1 VAATAPAPQGE
12 AAAAAEAPPGP
23 SAGPFSARAL
33 RLSVLIGTGSS
44 SADTYL
50 ILGGGVG
57 YYLVDG
63 LELGLDYEAW
73 IGGDPV
79 MHRLSPGIKYVLHF
93 VPTIKPYVGAFYRH
107 TFVNDYDDLNYVGA
121 RAGLY
126 YSPPRGRV
134 YVGGGAVYERLLDC
148 SDGGW
153 VDCDTVYPELF
164 VGISF

>member
-1 VAATAPAPQGE
+1 M
-12 AAAAAEAPPGP
+12 
-23 SAGPFSARAL
+23 
-33 RLSVLIGTGSS
+33 LIGTGSS